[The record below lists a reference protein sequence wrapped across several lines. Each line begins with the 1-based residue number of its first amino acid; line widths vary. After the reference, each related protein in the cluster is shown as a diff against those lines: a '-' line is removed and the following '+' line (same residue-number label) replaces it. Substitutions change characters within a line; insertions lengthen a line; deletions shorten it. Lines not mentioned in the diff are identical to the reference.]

1 VLWFLFRV
9 LLDFS
14 CLTRL
19 SNLPL
24 LFSLCLGDVED
35 VWEGEK
41 AKKKGRRGEGEC
53 ELSQLVI
60 ALES

>member
-1 VLWFLFRV
+1 

-41 AKKKGRRGEGEC
+41 AKKKGRRGRRGEGEC